1 MKKNNNFFKSSGF
14 WILIFLAVIGVVTM
28 MTRGVG
34 NQTSQAVTSTEF
46 IRNLENEEIK
56 EFTMQPGAGVWDI
69 VGEYREEREIEK
81 ESSTSDLILF
91 DDSKQSTKSF
101 TTRVLP
107 NDATLNRI
115 GELSEQSDTDVT
127 ILEQDQSGAW
137 ISLLFTILPLVIFEF
152 FMYMMMGQGGNQGG
166 GGRNVMNFGK
176 TKSEDMSKKN
186 VKIRFSDVAGA

>member
-69 VGEYREEREIEK
+69 VGEYREEREVEK
-81 ESSTSDLILF
+81 E
-91 DDSKQSTKSF
+91 
-101 TTRVLP
+101 
-107 NDATLNRI
+107 
-115 GELSEQSDTDVT
+115 
-127 ILEQDQSGAW
+127 
-137 ISLLFTILPLVIFEF
+137 
-152 FMYMMMGQGGNQGG
+152 
-166 GGRNVMNFGK
+166 
-176 TKSEDMSKKN
+176 
-186 VKIRFSDVAGA
+186 

>member
-107 NDATLNRI
+107 NDATLSRI

-137 ISLLFTILPLVIFEF
+137 ISLLFTILP
-152 FMYMMMGQGGNQGG
+152 
-166 GGRNVMNFGK
+166 
-176 TKSEDMSKKN
+176 
-186 VKIRFSDVAGA
+186 